1 MTIHLS
7 NYCPDKI
14 MLQKS
19 WRKDAV
25 PWYSSEKDIRKVN
38 FVLCNGVEIFNI
50 LLLLMKL
57 QLLDFLCA
65 CFWIKCL
72 GYHACL
78 RACRDNTHC
87 CSPNYGFA
95 VTGGGG
101 WRDRFKRFVRV
112 FVWFYL
118 VMINLYY
125 AENASFFSVKYLIM
139 CMIKS
144 RTLVPT
150 TAHYYWYKARNF

>member
-1 MTIHLS
+1 MIKRCSSVTFIL
-7 NYCPDKI
+7 
-14 MLQKS
+14 
-19 WRKDAV
+19 KDF
-25 PWYSSEKDIRKVN
+25 RKVN
-38 FVLCNGVEIFNI
+38 FVLWNGVEIFNVL

-57 QLLDFLCA
+57 QLLDFVCVLL
-65 CFWIKCL
+65 ILMPRLSRMPSCL
-72 GYHACL
+72 SWQHTL
-78 RACRDNTHC
+78 LFSKLWFC
-87 CSPNYGFA
+87 CCYRRWW
-95 VTGGGG
+95 

-139 CMIKS
+139 CMLKS
-144 RTLVPT
+144 RALLPT